1 MKGVALA
8 NHAFTAPGN
17 DLSRTLSLCCEA
29 NMKLPEASKKLEF
42 RLGEFAE
49 NVRKNVQHQGST
61 GARVL

>member
-1 MKGVALA
+1 
-8 NHAFTAPGN
+8 
-17 DLSRTLSLCCEA
+17 
-29 NMKLPEASKKLEF
+29 MKLPEASKKLEF